1 MLIFTFQA
9 SPVSAGV
16 VLSRSEL
23 SFGGFVPSKC
33 SEMIS
38 RAKKESGT
46 SRMVQLAGVEST
58 KYSQF
63 DISQAD
69 DILTMRCVHY

>member
-1 MLIFTFQA
+1 MLIFTFQV

-16 VLSRSEL
+16 VLSRSTL

-38 RAKKESGT
+38 RAKKDSGT

-63 DISQAD
+63 YISQAD

>member
-1 MLIFTFQA
+1 MLIFTFQV

-16 VLSRSEL
+16 VLSRSTL

-38 RAKKESGT
+38 RAKKDSGT
-46 SRMVQLAGVEST
+46 SRMVQLAGR
-58 KYSQF
+58 KY
-63 DISQAD
+63 
-69 DILTMRCVHY
+69 